1 MLKMPRI
8 TYLAL
13 FYCLWSLPDSLCRS
27 LPLITRVHFFFVSPL
42 FLGLGISA
50 LPVSVPAPVPQ
61 YITDLRP
68 RGALGAGRL
77 LLLSG
82 VRPPARGELF

>member
-1 MLKMPRI
+1 MPLPRLPALPSLK
-8 TYLAL
+8 
-13 FYCLWSLPDSLCRS
+13 SSLC
-27 LPLITRVHFFFVSPL
+27 
-42 FLGLGISA
+42 ISA
-50 LPVSVPAPVPQ
+50 LPFSVPTQVPQ